1 MGLKFYFDT
10 AVLGSVYEDGHRDL
24 VMSAS
29 VAWDGGP
36 LPDDARLEAV
46 LQPWRWRYG
55 DFALYRQ
62 TVDHPQPVLVQDMA
76 SVALDPEWSPKI
88 DEVRSTFATLET
100 LYRRC
105 RDADAGTAAIDP
117 SAPHRYTLAL
127 SQDERD
133 EDPDLPN
140 PQCWPDLLGQA
151 GRWPGLMPYRLN
163 LQIVLRVPTGVPTGP
178 IKPDEV
184 YFALPRTLGLEDR
197 TDVLELLDGKVS
209 APTDAVAGIK
219 AGQGE
224 IEAHYAWADD
234 TAKTPVAI
242 AHVGGRAE
250 PKSDPDAPL
259 DLTTL
264 WVNLGKDTTT
274 WTSHD
279 AIAAMP
285 TLVAEACDQPDLL
298 FDALTAM
305 AATDSGKPEI
315 ASKLADFFDRQAN
328 RTGLIAF
335 ALSAWTL
342 RYGALGRLG
351 SDGAHPL
358 TSVLSAALRDD
369 YGRKGWHEIAAAFKA
384 TPPLSQDA
392 LDAAIRAAN
401 AHVETGAPQLLTPTQ
416 LQDTA
421 WMQGGLA
428 FVREAARTLAW
439 LTSDAGLFSIYEA
452 PWLEAVKKR
461 ADSIKDSNAVGAL
474 SKWWSSEARDAYPLG
489 ASVRA
494 AWCSAG
500 ESAPVEL
507 GATPPPLRA
516 AVDRLR
522 TSAEAD
528 PKRAL
533 ESLLTDVASNPVAPN
548 LHLRR
553 YLETS
558 GIAADPIL
566 SNAFHAA
573 FAGRIAALGR
583 VHLDGN
589 MRATAAPA
597 GYPAAFG
604 DPWPLDRVQ
613 DLMLP
618 MDRPGH
624 VDSDDDLLQD
634 LRRQIAGVGM
644 LVRQRGKTW
653 KCLAAADVVFDA
665 PDGTPSFRYKA
676 LAGQPPGFAGEMR
689 TTMVAYNGEPWFD
702 RADDEALAVGYG
714 GGGDRDG
721 SALTPLRI
729 MARPKTTLPDLK
741 FGQAYSVAP
750 FLIGPGNALPAAL
763 AYGHP
768 ARSIDA
774 MYDDVGLDGAAIQEL
789 ANRPWRYY
797 LRRVPVGAPQLLP
810 KDRDSLFSRRADV
823 FPLAHEVLADGAALA
838 GVDKHASLT
847 VLCPA
852 VEKEVEWLGRARQE
866 FEIHPPEVDMMVWL
880 RQWRAAIA
888 AETDD
893 NRKRELKSALSASL
907 AKWMQQVD
915 AIAAAPNAGLTMP
928 KFHDPAHDGYRVDVR
943 EIWPREQDAYAT
955 WVVAVNGASQAPGA
969 TTAPIVLEVASAV
982 KKTDVLSIKPS
993 EGKVVVS
1000 GLQAGRVYALGVS
1013 ALVRTD
1019 RFAVEEGDVVQGRTV
1034 FAPSTLFLGDTAAE
1048 DASGDISFASRIVL
1062 AEVAT
1067 SALPQ
1072 PAPGSLPDADP
1083 LFDAL
1088 RPAFDGRTLIVAVDF
1103 SAMPK
1108 SNWQYVRTFI
1118 LERQRWRWNGRHL
1131 DVGTIDR
1138 LPNVSAGAGFA
1149 PDAASARAFE
1159 GWAFDER
1166 AIGDFV
1172 REYAASAANDSR
1184 TVLLRED
1191 MQSNRSA
1198 VYERYRLRARSR
1210 YAGLMEGAE
1219 NAERG
1224 GDRWRSF
1231 AMKFRPDAVV
1241 LPRPKVAMVL
1251 PLTGGYAA
1259 GDPLRRLACLV
1270 QMDET
1275 AFDQAGLPERIGL
1288 EAEMAGP
1295 DALLVGSAPASE
1307 LVLKVDAHGPL
1318 GHSFD
1323 PDAPGAMYRRASW
1336 VASFR
1341 DPSAATEMAAVHHPW
1356 AMVKLRVRREVPA
1369 DWVWPVP
1376 DAVMAS
1382 EWVSAGWIQLP
1393 RPSDQILLSGLPPT
1407 PASELRVLRDAGRG
1421 RVAIVRKAGKTD
1433 ALKLVREPGFD
1444 VMFAVLTYRARDA
1457 RGLLGAEQILVI
1469 RDAVIGAEGRT
1480 WIDVDGLDLAT
1491 FGSLRLRLLSVQ
1503 RNSKDRHDD
1512 AWTCHSLSDLFARVG
1527 DEETSDARFRLMRV
1541 SFPIEEV

>member
-10 AVLGSVYEDGHRDL
+10 AVLGPVYEDAHRDL

-88 DEVRSTFATLET
+88 DEVRSTFTTLKT

-105 RDADAGTAAIDP
+105 RDADAGSIAIDP
-117 SAPHRYTLAL
+117 STPHRYTLAL

-140 PQCWPDLLGQA
+140 PQCWPDLLGQVS
-151 GRWPGLMPYRLN
+151 RWPGLMPYRLN
-163 LQIVLRVPTGVPTGP
+163 LQIVLRVPTVA

-184 YFALPRTLGLEDR
+184 YFALPRTLGMEDM

-209 APTDAVAGIK
+209 APTDAVPGIV

-234 TAKTPVAI
+234 AAKAPVAI

-250 PKSDPDAPL
+250 PKSDPEAPL

-264 WVNLGKDTTT
+264 WVNLGRDAK

-298 FDALTAM
+298 FDAFSAM

-315 ASKLADFFDRQAN
+315 ASNLADFFDQQAN

-351 SDGAHPL
+351 NDGAHPL

-369 YGRKGWHEIAAAFKA
+369 YGRKGWHVLAAAFKG

-401 AHVETGAPQLLTPTQ
+401 AHVETGAPQLLTPMQ
-416 LQDTA
+416 LQDTT

-428 FVREAARTLAW
+428 FVREAARIFAW
-439 LTSDAGLFSIYEA
+439 LTSDAGLFSIYET
-452 PWLEAVKKR
+452 PWLEAVKKH
-461 ADSIKDSNAVGAL
+461 ADSINDSDAVDDL
-474 SKWWSSEARDAYPLG
+474 SKWWASEAREAYPLG

-500 ESAPVEL
+500 ESAPVES
-507 GATPPPLRA
+507 GATPTPTPLRA
-516 AVDRLR
+516 VVDRLR
-522 TSAEAD
+522 ASAEAD
-528 PKRAL
+528 PKLAL

-589 MRATAAPA
+589 MRATAVPA

-624 VDSDDDLLQD
+624 VDSDDELLQD

-644 LVRQRGKTW
+644 LVRQREKSW

-702 RADDEALAVGYG
+702 RGDDEALAVGYG
-714 GGGDRDG
+714 GGGDPDG

-729 MARPKTTLPDLK
+729 MAPPKSKLPDLK
-741 FGQAYSVAP
+741 FGQAYSAAP

-763 AYGHP
+763 ADGHP

-774 MYDDVGLDGAAIQEL
+774 LHNEAGLDGAAIQLL
-789 ANRPWRYY
+789 ADRPWRYY
-797 LRRVPVGAPQLLP
+797 LRRVPVGAPLLLP

-823 FPLAHEVLADGAALA
+823 FPLAHEVLAEGTAIA
-838 GVDKHASLT
+838 GVDKHAPLT
-847 VLCPA
+847 LLRPA
-852 VEKEVEWLGRARQE
+852 TEIEVEWLGRERQE

-880 RQWRAAIA
+880 RQWRAALA
-888 AETDD
+888 AETDGD
-893 NRKRELKSALSASL
+893 RQRALKSALSASL

-915 AIAAAPNAGLTMP
+915 AIAAAPDAGLAMP
-928 KFHDPAHDGYRVDVR
+928 KFHDPAHDGYRVDIR

-955 WVVAVNGASQAPGA
+955 WVVAVNGASQAPDA

-1000 GLQAGRVYALGVS
+1000 GLQAGRVYALCVS

-1019 RFAVEEGDVVQGRTV
+1019 RFAVKEGDVVQGRTV
-1034 FAPSTLFLGDTAAE
+1034 FAPSALFLGDTAAE
-1048 DASGDISFASRIVL
+1048 DASGDIRFASRIVL

-1067 SALPQ
+1067 SKLPK
-1072 PAPGSLPDADP
+1072 PTHENPSDEDP
-1083 LFDAL
+1083 LFKAL
-1088 RPAFDGRTLIVAVDF
+1088 GTAFDGRMLIVAADF

-1108 SNWQYVRTFI
+1108 SDWQYVRTFI
-1118 LERQRWRWNGRHL
+1118 LERQRWRWNGRHI
-1131 DVGTIDR
+1131 DIDTIDR
-1138 LPNVSAGAGFA
+1138 LPTVSAGAGFA
-1149 PDAASARAFE
+1149 PDAASAKAFE
-1159 GWAFDER
+1159 DWAFDER
-1166 AIGDFV
+1166 ALGDFV
-1172 REYAASAANDSR
+1172 REYAASAANDPR

-1191 MQSNRSA
+1191 MQSNNSA

-1210 YAGLMEGAE
+1210 YAGLMKSAE
-1219 NAERG
+1219 YAERG

-1231 AMKFRPDAVV
+1231 AMKFRPAAAV
-1241 LPRPKVAMVL
+1241 LPRPKVAMLL

-1275 AFDQAGLPERIGL
+1275 AFGQAGLPERIGL

-1295 DALLVGSAPASE
+1295 DALLVRSAPESE
-1307 LVLKVDAHGPL
+1307 VVLKVDAHGPL

-1323 PDAPGAMYRRASW
+1323 PDAPGALYRRASW

-1393 RPSDQILLSGLPPT
+1393 RPSDQILLSDLPPT

-1421 RVAIVRKAGKTD
+1421 RVAIVRKAGKPD

-1457 RGLLGAEQILVI
+1457 RGLPGAEQILVT
-1469 RDAVIGAEGRT
+1469 RDAAIGDDGRT
-1480 WIDVDGLDLAT
+1480 WIDVDGLELAT
-1491 FGSLRLRLLSVQ
+1491 IGSLRLRLLSVQ
-1503 RNSKDRHDD
+1503 RNPKDRHGN

-1527 DEETSDARFRLMRV
+1527 EEETSDARFRLMRV
-1541 SFPIEEV
+1541 SFPIEEI